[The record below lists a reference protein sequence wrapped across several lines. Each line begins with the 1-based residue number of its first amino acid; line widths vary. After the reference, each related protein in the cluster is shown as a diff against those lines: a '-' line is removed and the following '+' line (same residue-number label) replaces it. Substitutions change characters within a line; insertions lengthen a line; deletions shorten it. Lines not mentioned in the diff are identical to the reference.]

1 MTDAEAATIARLKR
15 RLEREHRARL
25 EAEAIAER
33 ATRAAL
39 HDSLTG
45 LPNRALVID
54 RLTLALERAQRSD
67 ADVAL
72 FFVDLDRFKLV
83 NDGFGHD
90 GGDRVLAELGRRL
103 LGAARASDTVGRLGG
118 DEFVVLCEDVED
130 RAAAVIIANRLVS
143 AITPAIRVGGVELH
157 VTASVGIALSRK
169 RADPDELI
177 RECDAAMYHAKDS
190 GPGRCEFFDES
201 TRATGR
207 NRLQLESELRI
218 AVENG
223 DFELHYQPIVDATSG
238 AIVAIEPLVRWR
250 HPTRGLVAP
259 LDFIPLAEEA
269 GLIGAIDRWVLRR
282 ACDQAISWRALSDEP
297 GPRLSVNLSAPQLSA
312 PGLAEF
318 VAQTLLDT
326 GFPAADLM
334 LEITERM
341 LVTESV
347 IATDNLER
355 IQRQGVRI
363 AIDDFGTGYS
373 SLAYLRRFAV
383 DTLKI
388 DRSFTAGL
396 GQHGDDAAIVAAI
409 IAMGSALGVTVVAE
423 GIESEAQFE
432 RVKALGCH
440 EVQGYLFGR
449 PLAASE
455 FERAHVVDARA
466 KVA

>member
-1 MTDAEAATIARLKR
+1 MADAPASVERLTK

-25 EAEAIAER
+25 EAEAIAEW

-45 LPNRALVID
+45 LPNRSLVID
-54 RLTLALERAQRSD
+54 RLSLALDRARA
-67 ADVAL
+67 ADVDLAL

-83 NDGFGHD
+83 NDSFGHEV
-90 GGDRVLAELGRRL
+90 GDQVLVELGARL
-103 LGAARASDTVGRLGG
+103 LAAARSSDTVGRLGG
-118 DEFVVLCEDVED
+118 DEFVVLCDEVED
-130 RAAAVIIANRLVS
+130 RAAAVVIATRLVA
-143 AITPAIRVGGVELH
+143 AITPPIRVGDIELH

-169 RADPDELI
+169 RSDPDELI
-177 RECDAAMYHAKDS
+177 RECDTAMYHAKDS
-190 GPGRCEFFDES
+190 GAGRCEFFDES
-201 TRATGR
+201 TRVTGL
-207 NRLQLESELRI
+207 NRLQLESELR
-218 AVENG
+218 AGVENG
-223 DFELHYQPIVDATSG
+223 DFELHYQPIVDATSQQ
-238 AIVAIEPLVRWR
+238 IVAIEPLVRWR

-269 GLIGAIDRWVLRR
+269 GLIGAIDRWVVRQ
-282 ACDQAISWRALSDEP
+282 ACEQAVAWRAFSDEP

-312 PGLAEF
+312 PGLDEF
-318 VAQTLLDT
+318 IARTLRDT

-341 LVTESV
+341 LVTDSV

-355 IQRQGVRI
+355 IQQQGVRI

-396 GQHGDDAAIVAAI
+396 ALHGGDAAIVAAI
-409 IAMGSALGVTVVAE
+409 IAMGTALGLSVVAE

-440 EVQGYLFGR
+440 EAQGYLFGR
-449 PLAASE
+449 PLPAHE
-455 FERAHVVDARA
+455 FEHAHLVDARTQ
-466 KVA
+466 VA

>member
-1 MTDAEAATIARLKR
+1 MIDAEAATVARLRR
-15 RLEREHRARL
+15 RLERERRARL

-83 NDGFGHD
+83 NDGFGHE

-130 RAAAVIIANRLVS
+130 RAAAVIIATRLVS
-143 AITPAIRVGGVELH
+143 AITPAIRLGDVELH

-169 RADPDELI
+169 RTGPDELI
-177 RECDAAMYHAKDS
+177 RECDAAMYHAKD
-190 GPGRCEFFDES
+190 GGVGRCEFFDES
-201 TRATGR
+201 ARVTGR

-269 GLIGAIDRWVLRR
+269 GLIGEIDRWVLRR
-282 ACDQAISWRALSDEP
+282 ACDQAVAWRALSDDS

-312 PGLAEF
+312 PGLDEF
-318 VAQTLLDT
+318 VAQTLRDT

-355 IQRQGVRI
+355 LQHRGVRI
-363 AIDDFGTGYS
+363 AIDDFGTGYC
-373 SLAYLRRFAV
+373 SLAYLRQFSV

-396 GQHGDDAAIVAAI
+396 ARNADDAAIVEAI
-409 IAMGSALGVTVVAE
+409 IVMGAALGLTVVAE
-423 GIESEAQFE
+423 GIESEIQFE
-432 RVKALGCH
+432 LVKALGCA
-440 EVQGYLFGR
+440 EVQGYFFGR
-449 PLAASE
+449 PLPAHE
-455 FERAHVVDARA
+455 FERVHLLQARTQ
-466 KVA
+466 VA